1 MQKQGTAWELFPLH
15 TFLFKEVNYLYLV
28 FVVKTNHKKL
38 LQYNEHYAATYLIQ
52 FPTTFAVKC
61 RNNFANQYM
70 VTEGNHG
77 FMNILSQLVN
87 KRRNN

>member
-1 MQKQGTAWELFPLH
+1 MGIIPPTHFP
-15 TFLFKEVNYLYLV
+15 FQRINYLYLV

-38 LQYNEHYAATYLIQ
+38 LQYNEHYPATYLIQ

-61 RNNFANQYM
+61 MNNFANQYM
-70 VTEGNHG
+70 VTEDNHG